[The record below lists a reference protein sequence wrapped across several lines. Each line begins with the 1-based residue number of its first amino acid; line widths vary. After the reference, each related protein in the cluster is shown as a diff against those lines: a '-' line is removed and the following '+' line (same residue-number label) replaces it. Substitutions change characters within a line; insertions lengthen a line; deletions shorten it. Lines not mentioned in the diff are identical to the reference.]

1 MLLVLEQYRESSCKL
16 AAIILDGRL
25 SSEDSPHP
33 NSSGVYLTV
42 VETKL
47 LLLLWWLF
55 PDPVMEFMKFLLILL
70 EFPFLNWFLV
80 EWLQPMEISRC
91 FEGLEG
97 RNWLCV

>member
-47 LLLLWWLF
+47 LLLL
-55 PDPVMEFMKFLLILL
+55 
-70 EFPFLNWFLV
+70 
-80 EWLQPMEISRC
+80 
-91 FEGLEG
+91 
-97 RNWLCV
+97 